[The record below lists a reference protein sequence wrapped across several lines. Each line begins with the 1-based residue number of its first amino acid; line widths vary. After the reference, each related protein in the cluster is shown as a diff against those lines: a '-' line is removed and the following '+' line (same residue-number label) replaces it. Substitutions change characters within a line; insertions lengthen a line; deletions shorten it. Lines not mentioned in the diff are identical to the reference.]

1 MTWIGRKLT
10 AGADQ
15 QHIRRLAQTCELAF
29 IIEDDG
35 LDTGALGNEP
45 QEPRLAATRISLNEK
60 ARVDQRRKVELKLLT
75 TDDLS
80 NDHRHSLTATSA
92 ASSNTLLKWL
102 RREKRT
108 GPGSA
113 QRFNYRPPTNRM
125 PQSPRP
131 IAESP
136 NRAQIDAITI
146 SMSFS
151 GDRGADVAR

>member
-60 ARVDQRRKVELKLLT
+60 ARVDQRRKVELSFL
-75 TDDLS
+75 
-80 NDHRHSLTATSA
+80 
-92 ASSNTLLKWL
+92 
-102 RREKRT
+102 
-108 GPGSA
+108 
-113 QRFNYRPPTNRM
+113 PPTICPM
-125 PQSPRP
+125 I
-131 IAESP
+131 IAIPSQP
-136 NRAQIDAITI
+136 PAPLLPTHY
-146 SMSFS
+146 
-151 GDRGADVAR
+151 